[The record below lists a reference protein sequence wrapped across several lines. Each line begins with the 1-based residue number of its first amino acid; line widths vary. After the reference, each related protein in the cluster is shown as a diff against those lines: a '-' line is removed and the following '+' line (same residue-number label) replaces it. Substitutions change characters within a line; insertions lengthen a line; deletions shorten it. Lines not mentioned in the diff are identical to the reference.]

1 MRCLVDHSFRLSRIL
16 ATVLV
21 AALAACNSP
30 TRPQPAAPESRG
42 TVSGVVARVQTGVP
56 LVAVVRLVIPS
67 QQTRTVTTAADGRYT
82 FTDLPLGA
90 ATLSVSASGYR
101 PADVAI
107 VITATT
113 TQNVELV
120 PEPAPT
126 PPVPVPTAQITG
138 RVVSQPTSKPI
149 TAAAVGLRI
158 PPAQEW
164 TAVTDSNGHWTIS
177 GLPIGATASLTIDAP
192 GHSGHSASVTIA
204 DGLDLPVA
212 LEPVAPLFT
221 TIVRAV
227 DAFARTGLAGL
238 VAAGTGLVSSPT
250 GADGRTQISVD
261 TPSST
266 PRRVTISGPG
276 AVERTTFL
284 RVPGPDAEIDV
295 IPSSFDMRTFDVLAR
310 PYGRIIRWDS
320 APVLAIER
328 RVLECQATTPDQST
342 ATATAMTNTDAV
354 VAEIDSQATSAI
366 GQMTGGRIPA
376 FETVETQL
384 AGVGAMVNLMVPGR
398 ITIARCTFL
407 AERTGAVGY
416 SKWDYDGNGRLTAG
430 AIVIDYLYDEGAA
443 TAERFHLRSHELGHT
458 LGYAHVDV
466 PSIMNIG
473 GGQSLV
479 LTQWDTLAMGLAY
492 RRPPGSMSPD
502 VDPDG
507 VSVNSLR
514 SGSGLAICR
523 PWR

>member
-1 MRCLVDHSFRLSRIL
+1 MRCLVDHSRSTSRIL
-16 ATVLV
+16 TAVL
-21 AALAACNSP
+21 AAILAACSSP
-30 TRPQPAAPESRG
+30 TSPEPATPEVRG
-42 TVSGVVARVQTGVP
+42 TISGVVSHVQTGVP
-56 LVAVVRLVIPS
+56 LIAAVRLVMANQPL
-67 QQTRTVTTAADGRYT
+67 RTATTTADGRYS
-82 FTDLPLGA
+82 FKDLPLGTA
-90 ATLSVSASGYR
+90 MLSVTAAGYR
-101 PADVAI
+101 PADVVI
-107 VITATT
+107 VIAATT
-113 TQNVELV
+113 TQDVRLV
-120 PEPAPT
+120 PEPVPVPPT
-126 PPVPVPTAQITG
+126 PVPTAQIKG
-138 RVVSQPTSKPI
+138 RVVSQQTTKPI
-149 TAAAVGLRI
+149 TAAAVNLRI
-158 PPAQEW
+158 GPDQDW
-164 TAVTDSNGHWTIS
+164 TAVTDGNGQWAIS
-177 GLPIGATASLTIDAP
+177 GVPIGATANLTIDA
-192 GHSGHSASVTIA
+192 SGHIGYSASVTIA

-227 DAFARTGLAGL
+227 DTFVRNGLSGL
-238 VAAGTGLVSSPT
+238 VAAGTGLASSPT
-250 GADGRTQISVD
+250 DADGRTMVSAD
-261 TPSST
+261 APAPA

-276 AVERTTFL
+276 TVERTTFL
-284 RVPGPDAEIDV
+284 RVPGPDAEIDL
-295 IPSSFDMRTFDVLAR
+295 IPASFDLRTFDVLAR

-342 ATATAMTNTDAV
+342 AVGTSTTNTDAA
-354 VAEIDSQATSAI
+354 VAEIGSQATSAI
-366 GQMTGGRIPA
+366 GPMTGGRIPA

-384 AGVGAMVNLMVPGR
+384 AGVGAVVNLMVPGR

-430 AIVIDYLYDEGAA
+430 AVVIDYLYDEGAVS
-443 TAERFHLRSHELGHT
+443 AERFHLRSHELGHT

-479 LTQWDTLAMGLAY
+479 LTEWDTLAMGLAY

-507 VSVNSLR
+507 VSVNSFR
-514 SGSGLAICR
+514 SGGGLAICR
-523 PWR
+523 QWR